1 MLIALL
7 LVALLLP
14 DMADAACPASRSRSG
29 GGGGKQTAIRRPRM
43 IVVPKKAEFD
53 VSCPSRPREGC
64 EVASSST
71 IVVRDEADDS
81 KDRLVWRWHGTTKSN
96 ELEIGDPLQETTV
109 GLCVYDSF
117 EGHHFLLTSLRVEP
131 GESWSRRKSGAWHYR
146 STGQTSPGVTRI
158 AAKTGDSG
166 KTRLGLKARGK
177 RVPLPRE
184 PATKSKLY
192 HKDRDVLVQLI
203 TSANDRCWTSSFAT
217 AAENSK
223 VAFVAPAPRSGST
236 VLAGTR

>member
-1 MLIALL
+1 
-7 LVALLLP
+7 
-14 DMADAACPASRSRSG
+14 
-29 GGGGKQTAIRRPRM
+29 
-43 IVVPKKAEFD
+43 
-53 VSCPSRPREGC
+53 
-64 EVASSST
+64 
-71 IVVRDEADDS
+71 VVRDEADDS

-109 GLCVYDSF
+109 GLCLYDSF
-117 EGHHFLLTSLRVEP
+117 EGHRFLLASLRVEP
-131 GESWSRRKSGAWHYR
+131 GASWSRRKSGAWHYR

-158 AAKTGDSG
+158 AAKTGESG

-184 PATKSKLY
+184 PATRSKLY

-203 TSANDRCWTSSFAT
+203 TSANARCWTSSFAT

-223 VAFVAPAPRSGST
+223 VAFVAPAPRSSP
-236 VLAGTR
+236 VASAGTR